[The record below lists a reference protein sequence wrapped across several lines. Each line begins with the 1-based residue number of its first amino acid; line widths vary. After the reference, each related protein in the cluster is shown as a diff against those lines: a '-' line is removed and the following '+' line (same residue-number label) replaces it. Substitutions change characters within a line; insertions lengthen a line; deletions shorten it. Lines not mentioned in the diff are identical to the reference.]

1 MLAVGLALLVTGAW
15 WVVRGPA
22 VQKPVVG
29 VPEIDLDAA
38 LARDRQ
44 SARSAGA
51 GGSQASGGV
60 AVAAASAAAASSSAS
75 AEERCGDEDAPRVTQ
90 GEIRDGVIVADQTK
104 SAGAGWTATQA
115 RIDAALRGSAD
126 PFDRAVAD
134 LVNVGNM
141 RTPAGALDALVQ
153 DATTSS
159 DARVYA
165 IAFRACYAAGHM
177 SPIFKT
183 PAPPPSCN
191 SLTAR
196 RWAALD
202 PGNGVPWLWVVD
214 QAGENEDPQAQRDA
228 LAHLASVT
236 RFDDRAQEMEA
247 AVLMHAPLD
256 GANDVATYNLAAKA
270 WQSLSASG
278 LFPPLVSLCQAHAG
292 GDAAVESQCAT
303 IATTMF
309 EHSDSWALR
318 FSGASLTVHVNGDE
332 ARRKAA
338 RAERA
343 ALSSQALKN
352 ASPSPSRCGFLR
364 FEMKR
369 MLREGQIGDVAAL
382 REAAGMP
389 SKP

>member
-1 MLAVGLALLVTGAW
+1 MRWYWRCWSPG
-15 WVVRGPA
+15 RGGWCAGRRSRNPWPA
-22 VQKPVVG
+22 CPRSTSN
-29 VPEIDLDAA
+29 AA
-38 LARDRQ
+38 LKRDREG
-44 SARSAGA
+44 ARSAKA
-51 GGSQASGGV
+51 GDSQ
-60 AVAAASAAAASSSAS
+60 ASAAAAATLTSAS
-75 AEERCGDEDAPRVTQ
+75 APAASGEERCGDEDAPRVTQ

-104 SAGAGWTATQA
+104 SAGPGWTVTQA

-153 DATTSS
+153 DATASS
-159 DARVYA
+159 DARVYS
-165 IAFRACYAAGHM
+165 IAFRACYAAAHM

-228 LAHLASVT
+228 LARLASAT

-247 AVLMHAPLD
+247 AVLMHAPSD
-256 GANDVATYNLAAKA
+256 GANDVATYDLAAKA
-270 WQSLSASG
+270 WQSLSPSG
-278 LFPPLVSLCQAHAG
+278 LFTPIVSLCQAHAG
-292 GDAAVESQCAT
+292 GDAAVENQCAT

-318 FSGASLTVHVNGDE
+318 FSGASLTAHVNGDE
-332 ARRKAA
+332 TRRKAA

-343 ALSSQALKN
+343 ALSSRAFKN

-364 FEMKR
+364 SEMKR